1 MLAKT
6 VKERVNS
13 HRDRL
18 RRAGFKTVQIWVPDI
33 KAPGFA
39 AECKRQ
45 SLIIKNDPVET
56 RDLELLAELGDWG
69 DE

>member
-56 RDLELLAELGDWG
+56 QDLELLAELGDWG

>member
-18 RRAGFKTVQIWVPDI
+18 RRAGFKTVQIWIPDI

>member
-1 MLAKT
+1 MLART